1 MDLEGG
7 VDKIAGSVAPLAS
20 VQQSA
25 KSGFLN
31 RFISGGGGRGLEL
44 GFREQRLAFPG
55 VSIKK
60 KEKLKLEMP
69 EVSILRE
76 K

>member
-1 MDLEGG
+1 MTMRETVL
-7 VDKIAGSVAPLAS
+7 
-20 VQQSA
+20 
-25 KSGFLN
+25 
-31 RFISGGGGRGLEL
+31 SGGGGRGLEL